1 MKLASFDG
9 NINTIIR
16 PDFFCA
22 ELNKRNPLI
31 VVLVLF
37 TSLDMI
43 V

>member
-16 PDFFCA
+16 LFCA
-22 ELNKRNPLI
+22 ELNKRNPFI